1 MLFDKIKKLAEDI
14 LNMNSN
20 PNRDEYWKC
29 YDHYYQAKKDL
40 KYLQKS
46 FDKSEKSL
54 IRLIRNYDKAIEK
67 GISISKE
74 KLNKKLENL
83 IDDHL
88 HENLQLTTIVNSS
101 YSNLEKAIDFLTKE
115 EDMLYKKYMNNSLNR
130 KRERMPQIKGDN
142 MDSVLLHFAQNSSGA
157 SVAKKKMKLGKIK
170 PAQNEMNE
178 SKIKKILR
186 KSPKTINNP
195 FLLSKDG
202 YLMDG
207 HHRWAADLQR
217 YGEDHEANVYQITL
231 DANDLLKRLNQLKHS
246 YKEDVVG
253 IKKGEENSNK
263 TYAVAM
269 IYNGDKI
276 LFVKRSLDDNFHP
289 GTWSLPGGGVEEGE
303 SPTEAVVREVKEELN
318 LQLKK
323 ETCYLVEKI
332 KTGENSTIHY
342 YQCSINYGGDNHQS
356 LIALLDGENIQYQF
370 MDSDEWGSENLIL
383 DLAKHLDYIMSNDGR
398 DEKEAKLIKAI
409 DIMEDAYR
417 EDLISADIYINEYK
431 PQIQQILSS
440 LLEKASTAKIGE
452 KRKLADRQYEK
463 TQSGWTKV
471 KKYTQG
477 ELSNYAKNSAESDLK
492 KTIATSPDETLRDA
506 AKKELS
512 RRDKEEGLIEEKTND
527 KEKV

>member
-1 MLFDKIKKLAEDI
+1 MFFDKIKKLAEDI

-20 PNRDEYWKC
+20 PARDGYWES
-29 YDHYYQAKKDL
+29 YDLYYGAKKDL

-54 IRLIRNYDKAIEK
+54 LKLIQNYDRVIEK
-67 GISISKE
+67 GIHISKE
-74 KLNKKLENL
+74 KLNEKLENL

-88 HENLQLTTIVNSS
+88 SENLRLTNLVNSS
-101 YSNLEKAIDFLTKE
+101 FLELEKAVDFLMKE
-115 EDMLYKKYMNNSLNR
+115 EDMLYKKYMDKSLNR

-157 SVAKKKMKLGKIK
+157 SVSKKKMKLGKIK

-246 YKEDVVG
+246 YKEDVNG

-269 IYNGDKI
+269 IYKGDKI
-276 LFVKRSLDDNFHP
+276 LFLKRSLDDDFHP

-303 SPTEAVVREVKEELN
+303 SSVEAVVREVKEELN
-318 LQLKK
+318 LELKK
-323 ETCYLVEKI
+323 ETCYLVEKV
-332 KTGENSTIHY
+332 KTGEGNLIHY
-342 YQCSINYGGDNHQS
+342 YQCSINYGEGDHES
-356 LIALLDGENIQYQF
+356 LIALLDGENVQYRF
-370 MDSDEWGSENLIL
+370 MGSDEWGNENLIL
-383 DLAKHLDYIMSNDGR
+383 DLGKHLDYIITSNDYR
-398 DEKEAKLIKAI
+398 DKKEVKLIKAI
-409 DIMEDAYR
+409 DIMEEAYR
-417 EDLISADIYINEYK
+417 EDLISADVYINEYK
-431 PQIQQILSS
+431 PMIQEILSS
-440 LLEKASTAKIGE
+440 VLEKSSVAKVGE
-452 KRKLADRQYEK
+452 KRKLGGREYKK
-463 TQSGWTKV
+463 TKTGWSKSD
-471 KKYTQG
+471 KK
-477 ELSNYAKNSAESDLK
+477 LHSIAKNTAEADLK
-492 KTIATSPDETLRDA
+492 KTITTSTDPVLRDV
-506 AKKELS
+506 AKKELH
-512 RRDKEEGLIEEKTND
+512 RRNEQEGVKKD
-527 KEKV
+527 GKEKV